1 VFFHGGRVDAQILAG
16 PNVLRTANATRTRC
30 GLAQV
35 RRLIESGP
43 LLVAHVVFAPM
54 VARPLLLGL
63 VRLRNAGAAPLVLD
77 YTELWEVGAG
87 AYRVTAAAAELRTP
101 EGVRALADASS
112 AIRARAPEAAPARG
126 LALDLRIAL
135 PPRETRHL
143 EFAYVAPGADDVAP
157 ELLVAAFRGGVRL
170 ELARTAS
177 AWLRRLAA
185 AGDPLAEYAKA
196 VATLPA
202 CSGS

>member
-1 VFFHGGRVDAQILAG
+1 
-16 PNVLRTANATRTRC
+16 VLRTANATRTRC
-30 GLAQV
+30 GLAQL
-35 RRLIESGP
+35 RRLIATGP
-43 LLVAHVVFAPM
+43 LQVAHVVFEPAP
-54 VARPLLLGL
+54 ARPLLLGL
-63 VRLRNAGAAPLVLD
+63 VRLRNAGGAPLVLD
-77 YTELWEVGAG
+77 YTEVWEVGSG

-101 EGVRALADASS
+101 EGVRVLADASN

-135 PPRETRHL
+135 PPGATRHL
-143 EFAYVAPGADDVAP
+143 EFAYLAPGLEDLAP
-157 ELLVAAFRGGVRL
+157 ELLVSAFRGGVRA

-177 AWLRRLAA
+177 AWLERLAG